1 MLKRTLIIFTLFV
14 SSFAEAGSWDYESEG
29 NCAFLRNEQSEQL
42 SVCIPISKGFVWAA
56 DLEIRVATQNDIEE
70 KSLATKI
77 IELNDTRIK
86 TIYFLPFY
94 LKYSGAFSI
103 ESDKGKK
110 FVLNEIIKRKPLKFR
125 YKKHQI
131 EFYGNGF
138 NTAYAKVIE
147 KYESKLEAE
156 KLTKKEQSD
165 AL

>member
-14 SSFAEAGSWDYESEG
+14 SSFTEAGSWGYESEG
-29 NCAFLRNEQSEQL
+29 NCAFLRNDQSAQL
-42 SVCIPISKGFVWAA
+42 SVCIPISKGFVWAT
-56 DLEIRVATQNDIEE
+56 DLEIRIATRNEIEE
-70 KSLATKI
+70 KSLATRI
-77 IELNDTRIK
+77 IELNNTRIK
-86 TIYFLPFY
+86 TIYFLPFH

-110 FVLNEIIKRKPLKFR
+110 FVLHEIIARKPLKFR
-125 YKKHQI
+125 YKKYQI

-138 NTAYAKVIE
+138 NAVYEKVIE
-147 KYESKLEAE
+147 KYESELESE